1 MRRVADPGT
10 IAGRSAVQPVARLS
24 SPMRWPGPVT
34 PSSFLPRQVRNRAS
48 PLNGELSL
56 DSQAAAGAL
65 IAEHLASLGF
75 DGAHALVTDVL
86 ELKRYRFL
94 SKGES
99 DEGAVPCPVC
109 GRLTPSPR

>member
-1 MRRVADPGT
+1 MHHEDIVIHTGYSSRDD
-10 IAGRSAVQPVARLS
+10 LS
-24 SPMRWPGPVT
+24 IYVDG
-34 PSSFLPRQVRNRAS
+34 FLK
-48 PLNGELSL
+48 G
-56 DSQAAAGAL
+56 QAAAGAL